1 MNYIN
6 LNNNLKIPQIGIGT
20 YKVTD
25 VQEMTNLIEYAV
37 KANYE
42 MLDTASYY
50 NNEDLIGDIFKN
62 NPKLKNQF
70 LVSSKVWPSDF
81 DKDNTKRSIEN
92 SLNNLN
98 LDKIDIMF
106 VHWPSEGFLE
116 AWKVFEDYYE
126 QGVLKSIAVCNF
138 QIRHIDEL
146 LANANIPPSINQIE
160 LHPYLIQE
168 ELSDY
173 LEEFN
178 IKIQAWA
185 PLGRASEEM
194 FKEKVLTEL
203 ASKYNKTVA
212 QIILRWHIDKG
223 HIIIPKSTKETRINE
238 NINIFDFSLQK
249 DEIILIDKL
258 NRNHRFSQN
267 PDDEE
272 WLIKIRKDLK

>member
-1 MNYIN
+1 MNYVN
-6 LNNNLKIPQIGIGT
+6 LNNNLKVPQIGIGT
-20 YKVTD
+20 YKVENI
-25 VQEMTNLIEYAV
+25 QEITNLIEYAV

-50 NNEDLIGDIFKN
+50 NNENLIGEVFKN
-62 NPKLKNQF
+62 NPELKKHF

-106 VHWPSEGFLE
+106 IHWPSEGFLE

-138 QIRHIDEL
+138 QIKYMEKL
-146 LANANIPPSINQIE
+146 LVHANIPPSINQVE
-160 LHPYLIQE
+160 LHPYLVQE

-173 LEEFN
+173 LKKSN

-185 PLGRASEEM
+185 PLGRASKEM
-194 FKEKVLTEL
+194 FNEKILVEL
-203 ASKYNKTVA
+203 AKKYNKSVA

-223 HIIIPKSTKETRINE
+223 HIIIPKSTKESRINE
-238 NINIFDFSLQK
+238 NINIFDFSLELE
-249 DEIILIDKL
+249 EIKLIDKL

-272 WLIKIRKDLK
+272 WLTKIRKGLK